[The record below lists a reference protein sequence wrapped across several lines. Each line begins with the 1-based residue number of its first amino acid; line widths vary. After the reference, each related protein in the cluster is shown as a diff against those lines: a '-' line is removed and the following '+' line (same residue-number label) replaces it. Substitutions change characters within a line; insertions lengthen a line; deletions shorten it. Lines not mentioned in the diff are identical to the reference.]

1 MVMSFWQ
8 KSCSKSVSAPSSANN
23 EPQRLPTL
31 AELHNEKIF
40 WKIYSSSVGGRSGH
54 HESKMNNLHLQ
65 PALATAFSS
74 SKVKE
79 AQKDD
84 RKFWSYFLNQATSYV
99 IVIQLVNLIFL
110 VFMAVVMCL
119 SRNIVKTGSIES
131 GYELILADLMVWA
144 TLSVVT
150 IGALLIMR
158 YSKDTLRAVVG
169 EGSGTIFETWKKIG
183 QFILLVRLLIVIVN
197 LSLRATNKYGFCY
210 IHGEGERYADNTFQV
225 ILILA
230 CLCSVETMVFS
241 TLSFP
246 VPWAIVFCLI
256 ELVGQQGFRFLTCSH
271 VLFANGNY
279 ISFVS
284 IGAFLAIVAMYSIV
298 GLNTSVILLS
308 SKNFYQNT
316 QRLDS
321 AAAEKR
327 RFLDLLC
334 TEIRSPL
341 QHVVSNHVRN

>member
-1 MVMSFWQ
+1 MSLW
-8 KSCSKSVSAPSSANN
+8 SKLFSKPVSAPTNPN
-23 EPQRLPTL
+23 GEPQRRPTL

-65 PALATAFSS
+65 PALATAFSG
-74 SKVKE
+74 KAKE

-84 RKFWSYFLNQATSYV
+84 RKFWKYFLNQATSYV

-110 VFMAVVMCL
+110 IVMAVVMCL
-119 SRNIVKTGSIES
+119 CLQTGTTRNAASNYAIIM
-131 GYELILADLMVWA
+131 ADTMVWGV
-144 TLSVVT
+144 LSLVT
-150 IGALLIMR
+150 IIALIIMR
-158 YSKDTLRAVVG
+158 YFQDTLRLVVG
-169 EGSGTIFETWKKIG
+169 EGSGTVFETWKKIG
-183 QFILLVRLLIVIVN
+183 QFILLMRILVVIVT
-197 LSLRATNKYGFCY
+197 LSLRATNMYGQCHL
-210 IHGEGERYADNTFQV
+210 HGEGEYFDDDTFQV
-225 ILILA
+225 NLILA

-246 VPWAIVFCLI
+246 VPWAILFCFVELI
-256 ELVGQQGFRFLTCSH
+256 GQQGFRFLACSA
-271 VLFANGNY
+271 VLFGNGNY

-284 IGAFLAIVAMYSIV
+284 IGALLAFIAMYSIV

-316 QRLDS
+316 QRLES
-321 AAAEKR
+321 AAAQKR

-334 TEIRSPL
+334 TEIKSPL
-341 QHVVSNHVRN
+341 QHVVSDNLIKK